1 MHRRT
6 FLVASAALPLAFHT
20 EAKAAPKSVCVT
32 DHVGQW
38 QSGPNPSRF
47 TIVVESPDENGRF
60 AEPLQRIVDER
71 FRNFRPPFNCVVTFE
86 LKQEDGTPW
95 LPLDPPDP
103 TTSQAGFIFESRRFD
118 LIDRAVDYHHS
129 MWRCRYG
136 RPAPDA
142 LTWDRE
148 NRARRSSLAY
158 VTLTFD
164 IKANESTR
172 S

>member
-6 FLVASAALPLAFHT
+6 FLLTAASVPLLLHT
-20 EAKAAPKSVCVT
+20 EARADPL
-32 DHVGQW
+32 
-38 QSGPNPSRF
+38 
-47 TIVVESPDENGRF
+47 TIIVKGPDENGRF
-60 AEPLQRIVDER
+60 AGALQRIVDGAS
-71 FRNFRPPFNCVVTFE
+71 FRPPFTCVVTFE
-86 LKQEDGTPW
+86 FHEEDHMLW

-136 RPAPDA
+136 KPAPDT
-142 LTWDRE
+142 LTWERE
-148 NRARRSSLAY
+148 NRARRSRLSF
-158 VTLTFD
+158 VTLKFTNTE
-164 IKANESTR
+164 APS